1 MKKKILS
8 LLLALAMCLSLSVP
22 AWAESLEPSFNDK
35 YNSLL
40 SSGFPESFL
49 SELDEYCIDYLY
61 DEAQENY
68 LVYGGASA
76 TLANGIGAITPH
88 AIGNPGIAPTA
99 VTDGTFNM
107 TSHHVIAYAENH
119 VDVNYYT
126 IFVNYEWTSTTTF
139 CDEDGFVSNWP
150 SEHLTYRSGTFR
162 YRPYYKT
169 TSATSWTLDTTNQTS
184 TPDTLVQG
192 GLGIV
197 FDLKSSSNQNYMH
210 KGTFYYSLNK
220 VLPNSDGINVTV
232 NSIYAH
238 KCLETSMEITLSVDG
253 PSVTFVPGAYYQH
266 QATSVSFQF

>member
-1 MKKKILS
+1 MKKRLLS
-8 LLLALAMCLSLSVP
+8 LLLALTMCLSLSVP
-22 AWAESLEPSFNDK
+22 VWGEVLDPSFDDK
-35 YNSLL
+35 YNYLL
-40 SSGFPESFL
+40 SNGFPESFL
-49 SELDEYCIDYLY
+49 DDLDEYSIDYLY
-61 DEAQENY
+61 DESQENY
-68 LVYGGASA
+68 LVYGGSVAPGPEASNMA
-76 TLANGIGAITPH
+76 PFAFV
-88 AIGNPGIAPTA
+88 NPDIAPTA
-99 VTDGTFNM
+99 VTDGTFSM

-126 IFVNYEWTSTTTF
+126 IFVNYEWTSPTTF
-139 CDEDGFVSNWP
+139 CVEDGFVSNWP